1 MNDLEHAIDT
11 RKAAALLG
19 LSAGTLAV
27 WRSRKQ
33 GPPVHYSGARPVY
46 FQSELRAWQVEC
58 RISREK
64 ASAEQADASAQVVE
78 SNDEVSD
85 GGQI

>member
-46 FQSELRAWQVEC
+46 FQSELREWQREC
-58 RISREK
+58 RFAREK
-64 ASAEQADASAQVVE
+64 ASAQQADVSTQVIEIKE
-78 SNDEVSD
+78 SFLD
-85 GGQI
+85 GGK